1 MGLFFHN
8 QRNHENLANQINR
21 EFNSDEDNNDTGK
34 NYKEFNLTQIAYGN
48 RFECENNLAKG
59 GLYEDLKSRD
69 NKLLAVEA
77 DTKYRNGTGNGTDN
91 GNGNGV
97 YKN

>member
-21 EFNSDEDNNDTGK
+21 DFEADEDEDAGK
-34 NYKEFNLTQIAYGN
+34 NYREFNLTQVAYGN
-48 RFECENNLAKG
+48 RFECENNLSKG

-69 NKLLAVEA
+69 NKLSGLE
-77 DTKYRNGTGNGTDN
+77 DSKFRN
-91 GNGNGV
+91 GNG